1 MKTICKNIAMAAL
14 VLSAV
19 ACSQDD
25 DFSPSYL
32 NDPDAVR
39 ITVQVGHDDATGGFT
54 RSNPLGTPEEQTK
67 FNSGDQISV
76 TAGSQ
81 TTVVYQLGE
90 NGWNP
95 VGDTYLKW
103 QADKMDVTAYY
114 PVDKNNASATTF
126 TVPTEYSET
135 CTIADADYMT
145 YDDKPTKGDDKSI
158 NLTMQRKM
166 VRIVI
171 DDITFNDQFAE
182 DYSVT
187 GIKVHANT
195 KGYADGKAEEGSI
208 TVTALQ
214 QDNAFYALLAPTTED
229 GTATF
234 MTVTV
239 SDGTTSQDLTVK
251 GIPATAAGNSY
262 SFSLTVG
269 KDKASI
275 KEPTVTDWSTGGVI
289 DTTQDEVEEQMLY
302 TYENGTYQVYMVE
315 GLEAAIKAAG
325 ATAST
330 IKLINVL
337 TITREFHI
345 GIESD
350 AVITL
355 DLNNSTLTANNDD
368 KVVYSEGSLTINN
381 CVINSG
387 ENSSGVYS
395 YGSNSELTIEE
406 NVTVVSDNIA
416 IRASGKKCTINGG
429 NMSGK
434 RALYCSKGEVI
445 VNGGTFTATSDSDYA
460 IYCVGTDIV
469 TINGGTFTGEITSSN
484 VETIIIKGGTFSVD
498 PSDYVDTE
506 NYTITSNE
514 DGTYTVT
521 AK

>member
-19 ACSQDD
+19 ACSQND

-39 ITVQVGHDDATGGFT
+39 ITVQVGNDDATGGFT

-103 QADKMDVTAYY
+103 QTDEMDVTAYY

-135 CTIADADYMT
+135 CSIADADYMT
-145 YDDKPTKGDDKSI
+145 YDGKQTKGDDKSI

-166 VRIVI
+166 VRVVI
-171 DDITFNDQFAE
+171 DEITFNDQFAE

-239 SDGTTSQDLTVK
+239 SDGTTSQVLTVK

-275 KEPTVTDWSTGGVI
+275 KEPTVTDWSTGSVI
-289 DTTQDEVEEQMLY
+289 DTTQDEVKEQMLY

-315 GLEAAIKAAG
+315 GLEAAIEAAG

-330 IKLINVL
+330 IKLMDVL
-337 TITREFHI
+337 TITREVEI
-345 GIESD
+345 GED
-350 AVITL
+350 ANITL
-355 DLNNSTLTANNDD
+355 DLNNSTLTGNYD
-368 KVVYSEGSLTINN
+368 KAVYSLGSLTIDN
-381 CVINSG
+381 CVIKSGGNS
-387 ENSSGVYS
+387 NGVYS
-395 YGSNSELTIEE
+395 YGSNSELTIGE
-406 NVTVVSDNIA
+406 NVKVENANYA
-416 IRASGKKCTINGG
+416 IWASGKKCTINGG

-434 RALYCSKGEVI
+434 RALYCSDGEVI
-445 VNGGTFTATSDSDYA
+445 VNGGTFTATSDSGYA
-460 IYCVGTDIV
+460 IFCTGADNV
-469 TINGGTFTGEITSSN
+469 TINGGTFTGAIGSSN

-498 PSDYVDTE
+498 PSEYVDTE

-514 DGTYTVT
+514 NGTYTVT
-521 AK
+521 EK